1 MAKATVEHGQTRR
14 LGDLK
19 PHPKNS
25 RTHPPEQIEKL
36 VASMTEFDM
45 TRPLFID
52 DKDVILAGHG
62 AWEAATKKFGVDFEV
77 PVSIAKG
84 WTEAKKRAYVIADNQ
99 LASLSSWDVPMLR
112 SELQELHAVKGMEL
126 KPLGFTALQA
136 QGILEPPVVAPAK
149 QSSRTGT
156 GVIQFNIVFDDAEQQ
171 QRWFAFSRKIKAA
184 YPEPVTF
191 AAKLH
196 KFLEDQV

>member
-1 MAKATVEHGQTRR
+1 MAKPYIEHGQTRR

-25 RTHPPEQIEKL
+25 KVHPKEQIDAL
-36 VASMTEFDM
+36 VASMAEWDW
-45 TRPLFID
+45 TRPVLVD
-52 DKDVILAGHG
+52 DKNVILAGHG
-62 AWEAATKKFGVDFEV
+62 AVEAGTIKFGADYQV
-77 PVSIAKG
+77 PVSVAHG
-84 WTEAKKRAYVIADNQ
+84 WSEAKKRSYIIADNK
-99 LASLSSWDVPMLR
+99 LPELGSWNAPVLQ

-126 KPLGFTALQA
+126 KPLGFTTLTAQA
-136 QGILEPPVVAPAK
+136 VLEPPAAAPAK

-171 QRWFAFSRKIKAA
+171 QRFFAFSRKLKAA
-184 YPEPVTF
+184 YPEPGTF

-196 KFLEDQV
+196 KFLEDHV